1 MVHFFSL
8 LKDFYYPALA
18 HGFYRKNY
26 RRVHLLVTL
35 SFLLLRAKFG
45 NDKDIQVRMFG
56 FVVSASSPQVLLRL
70 IKEIFLE
77 QVYLF
82 HTSNPSPRIID
93 GGANMGISVLYFKFL
108 YPQARLIAI
117 EPNPVAFQFLEKNI
131 AQNGLQ
137 DVEAVHACLSDN
149 PGRERFYVSATGNII
164 NGSVFPGTGSIFLQ
178 EVDAVRLSDY
188 LAKGEFDLVKLDVE
202 GAERQVF
209 IDLKQ
214 TKSISRSTQYL
225 LEYHAAPELEDVYF
239 DIVEAFEQNG
249 FGSLSIHE
257 GHSITEGENRMMR
270 FKQTKT
276 LIYA

>member
-8 LKDFYYPALA
+8 LKDFYYPALE

-26 RRVHLLVTL
+26 RRVHLLFTL

-45 NDKDIQVRMFG
+45 NDKDIQVRIFG

-82 HTSNPSPRIID
+82 HTTNPSPRIID
-93 GGANMGISVLYFKFL
+93 GGANLGISVLYFKFL
-108 YPQARLIAI
+108 YPKAHIIAI
-117 EPNPVAFQFLEKNI
+117 EPNPIAFQYLKKNI
-131 AQNGLQ
+131 AQNSLE
-137 DVEAVHACLSDN
+137 DVEAVNACLSDN
-149 PGRERFYVSATGNII
+149 LGKERFYVSATGNII

-188 LAKGEFDLVKLDVE
+188 LAKWEFDLVKLDVE

-209 IDLKQ
+209 ADLKQ
-214 TKSISRSTQYL
+214 SGSMNRSKQYL
-225 LEYHAAPELEDVYF
+225 LEYHSLPNLGDIFGELMET
-239 DIVEAFEQNG
+239 FEGNG
-249 FGSLSIHE
+249 F
-257 GHSITEGENRMMR
+257 
-270 FKQTKT
+270 KT
-276 LIYA
+276 LYAGKAYGLSTGVNSMVHYIQSPESV